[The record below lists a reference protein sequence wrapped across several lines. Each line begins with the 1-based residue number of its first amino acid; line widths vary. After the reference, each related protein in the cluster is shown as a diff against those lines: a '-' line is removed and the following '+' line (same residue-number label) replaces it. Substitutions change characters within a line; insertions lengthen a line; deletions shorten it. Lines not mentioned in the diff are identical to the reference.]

1 MSRPDGKTGAKVILS
16 QGINPKIWGE
26 MQGNPGKQN
35 KILCS
40 DDKVL
45 HSFHR
50 VFNIQ
55 LLFCTPAVERKAA
68 PALSTSLSHCIHK
81 PVENHRAASFHTF
94 SDFSTSSPA
103 PTTNTTTSSI

>member
-1 MSRPDGKTGAKVILS
+1 
-16 QGINPKIWGE
+16 

-55 LLFCTPAVERKAA
+55 LFFFHTRRGKKSSFSPF
-68 PALSTSLSHCIHK
+68 HK
-81 PVENHRAASFHTF
+81 PFTLHSQASGKPRSRTIPHIFRLFHIF
-94 SDFSTSSPA
+94 PSPYYEYYNKFNIDLEVLSLFYGRKNLK
-103 PTTNTTTSSI
+103 T

>member
-1 MSRPDGKTGAKVILS
+1 
-16 QGINPKIWGE
+16 

-55 LLFCTPAVERKAA
+55 LLFCTPAVEKKSGSS
-68 PALSTSLSHCIHK
+68 PFHK
-81 PVENHRAASFHTF
+81 PFTLHSQSGGKPRSRTIPHIFRLFHIF
-94 SDFSTSSPA
+94 PSPYYEYYNKFNIDLEVLFLFYGRKNLK
-103 PTTNTTTSSI
+103 T

>member
-1 MSRPDGKTGAKVILS
+1 
-16 QGINPKIWGE
+16 

-68 PALSTSLSHCIHK
+68 PALSTSLSHCIHN
-81 PVENHRAASFHTF
+81 PVENHGAAPFHTF
-94 SDFSTSSPA
+94 SDFYIFPSPYYEYYNKFNIDLKVLSLFYGRKNLK
-103 PTTNTTTSSI
+103 T